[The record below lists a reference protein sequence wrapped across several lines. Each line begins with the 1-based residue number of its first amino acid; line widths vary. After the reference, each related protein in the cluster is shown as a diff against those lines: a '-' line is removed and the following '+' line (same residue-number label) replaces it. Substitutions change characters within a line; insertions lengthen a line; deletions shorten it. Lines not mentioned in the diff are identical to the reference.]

1 MSRKKQLSRILSLVL
16 SLSLVIGM
24 LPATAF
30 ATASRAIDGEDTDI
44 IQYKG
49 MGMARTVGN
58 ASWLSRYEY
67 SSSENTFQ
75 NEYVNFNNGN
85 TLVKLWYTIEKS
97 QPVSLALYKLN
108 KDKEYSTFFPV
119 TVDEKNTFWGLNMP
133 YFYDK
138 TLPDLGAS
146 KPEPFLDEG
155 GLIGYLKG
163 YRITENVDDTDEDA
177 MMINR
182 VDLSDERWEQ
192 IITEASRDM
201 ENKTSANWVSF
212 KDVYA
217 FGFSGEKLVIPPAT
231 EEASLEEEIEP
242 VMPVPDEA
250 EGIEAEPVETV
261 EASPEDTEGEAKV
274 AISEEED
281 TLEDEVPSSE
291 EAIDDLAFA
300 EDSTDDVNLEVP
312 EVDGGETSENSKE
325 ADESELG
332 D

>member
-1 MSRKKQLSRILSLVL
+1 MKRQKQLSRVLSLVL
-16 SLSLVIGM
+16 TLSMILGM
-24 LPATAF
+24 LPTAAF
-30 ATASRAIDGEDTDI
+30 AVDPSENFDI

-182 VDLSDERWEQ
+182 V
-192 IITEASRDM
+192 
-201 ENKTSANWVSF
+201 
-212 KDVYA
+212 
-217 FGFSGEKLVIPPAT
+217 
-231 EEASLEEEIEP
+231 
-242 VMPVPDEA
+242 
-250 EGIEAEPVETV
+250 
-261 EASPEDTEGEAKV
+261 
-274 AISEEED
+274 
-281 TLEDEVPSSE
+281 
-291 EAIDDLAFA
+291 
-300 EDSTDDVNLEVP
+300 
-312 EVDGGETSENSKE
+312 
-325 ADESELG
+325 
-332 D
+332 